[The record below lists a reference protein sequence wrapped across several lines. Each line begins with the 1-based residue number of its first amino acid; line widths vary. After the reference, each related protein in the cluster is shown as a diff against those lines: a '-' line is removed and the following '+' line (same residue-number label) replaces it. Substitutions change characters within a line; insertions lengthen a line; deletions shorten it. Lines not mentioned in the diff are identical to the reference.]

1 MQTMR
6 VTQKMRKR
14 VLNTCLLKKKFS
26 SYWLPPW
33 LIVRLVSLLPNDVK
47 NTFKD

>member
-6 VTQKMRKR
+6 VMQTMRKR

-26 SYWLPPW
+26 SHWLLPW
-33 LIVRLVSLLPNDVK
+33 LIVWSVSLLPIDVK